1 MFSIQCY
8 GGFNAVNITS
18 RVRGVI
24 GDQNV
29 VCAYIGRYKNCFKRS
44 KSLYIYFSFTL
55 SVSIIL
61 FRKYCHYNT
70 LL

>member
-44 KSLYIYFSFTL
+44 KKFLYIFFIH
-55 SVSIIL
+55 IIS
-61 FRKYCHYNT
+61 KDYII
-70 LL
+70 

>member
-1 MFSIQCY
+1 MLSIQCY
-8 GGFNAVNITS
+8 GRFNAVNITS

-29 VCAYIGRYKNCFKRS
+29 VCAHIGRYKNCIKRS
-44 KSLYIYFSFTL
+44 KKVYIYFFSFTL

-61 FRKYCHYNT
+61 F
-70 LL
+70 

>member
-24 GDQNV
+24 GDQNM
-29 VCAYIGRYKNCFKRS
+29 VCAHIGRYKNCFKRS
-44 KSLYIYFSFTL
+44 KKFIYIFFHS
-55 SVSIIL
+55 
-61 FRKYCHYNT
+61 HYQ
-70 LL
+70 

>member
-24 GDQNV
+24 GDRNV
-29 VCAYIGRYKNCFKRS
+29 ACAHIGRYKNCFKRS
-44 KSLYIYFSFTL
+44 KNLYIYFFHS
-55 SVSIIL
+55 
-61 FRKYCHYNT
+61 HYQ
-70 LL
+70 

>member
-29 VCAYIGRYKNCFKRS
+29 VCAYIGRYKNSLKGQ
-44 KSLYIYFSFTL
+44 KSFYIFFHS
-55 SVSIIL
+55 
-61 FRKYCHYNT
+61 HYQ
-70 LL
+70 

>member
-29 VCAYIGRYKNCFKRS
+29 VCAHIGRYKNCFKRS
-44 KSLYIYFSFTL
+44 KKFIYIFFSFTL

-61 FRKYCHYNT
+61 FR
-70 LL
+70 